1 MRDRL
6 VGCCRLAGGAP
17 RSTVRGTSGTELAAA
32 VAAARG
38 AVEQRPVERVASRG
52 GRRNDVAISGGVCTL
67 SRFAPWA
74 WLMYWNCVGT
84 HGDHAPGRYRK
95 ALGFDSGL
103 YADFGLTSGLA
114 LSAVSSGGR
123 RLGVSRGAGRL
134 TVSPLGRHGGMCP
147 PVEYGAHGQ

>member
-1 MRDRL
+1 MRDRP
-6 VGCCRLAGGAP
+6 VGCCRLAGDAP

-38 AVEQRPVERVASRG
+38 AVERRPVERATSRG

-67 SRFAPWA
+67 SGFAPWA
-74 WLMYWNCVGT
+74 RLMNWNCVGT

-114 LSAVSSGGR
+114 LGALPQGDAASGFP
-123 RLGVSRGAGRL
+123 GAQGD
-134 TVSPLGRHGGMCP
+134 
-147 PVEYGAHGQ
+147 